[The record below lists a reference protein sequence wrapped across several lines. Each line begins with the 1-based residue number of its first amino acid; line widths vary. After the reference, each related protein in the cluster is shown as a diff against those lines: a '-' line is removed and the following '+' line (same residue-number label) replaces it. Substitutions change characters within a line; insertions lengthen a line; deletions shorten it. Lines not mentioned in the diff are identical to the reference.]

1 MKKLIIVLILVI
13 LLLVPVSCTS
23 TTPQSEEEEAPL
35 VVLERWEIGEKW
47 EYGQQAVW
55 GDIMVGSEIEVR
67 DRKVVKP
74 YISTYNLRSREKE
87 RVLELP
93 PDRIV
98 YDAPAIH
105 GDRVVWASVNRD
117 EAEQQRSVRHSPMPN
132 WDVFLLD
139 IKTGEVRQ
147 LTTDDRAQ
155 VYPRIYGDTVVWLDN
170 RHEEGYHNP
179 RRYDVYA
186 YDLRSN
192 KESRITSTT
201 SAEDRNLSISG
212 NLVSW
217 TDNRHADPEV
227 NIHAG
232 NEPDYNNEI
241 YAYDLAANK
250 EHRVTDYAGNDHY
263 PAIDGNR
270 IVWLRQSE
278 YREADVFVYDVETGQ
293 ETQVSH
299 SSYASFRPAIHGD
312 KIVWTDARA
321 SKGNTT
327 NDVVE
332 IVVDQNTGTKER
344 REPGAD
350 IYLYDLKAQREKRL
364 TSPLDTGFSLW
375 VRPLIHNN
383 FIVYMLDRQVNPIT
397 YAMRLTEK

>member
-1 MKKLIIVLILVI
+1 V
-13 LLLVPVSCTS
+13 
-23 TTPQSEEEEAPL
+23 EEEELA
-35 VVLERWEIGEKW
+35 VELERWQIDENWK
-47 EYGQQAVW
+47 YGPQAIW
-55 GDIMVGSEIEVR
+55 GDIVIGLETDRQGSQIT
-67 DRKVVKP
+67 KY
-74 YISTYNLRSREKE
+74 YISKYDLRSWEKE

-93 PDRIV
+93 SDRIV

-105 GDRVVWASVNRD
+105 GDRVVWASVDRQ
-117 EAEQQRSVRHSPMPN
+117 EAERQRSVRHSPMPN
-132 WDVFLLD
+132 SDVFLLD

-155 VYPRIYGDTVVWLDN
+155 IYPRIYGDTVVWLDN

-179 RRYDVYA
+179 THYDVYA

-241 YAYDLAANK
+241 YVYDLTTNK
-250 EHRVTDYAGNDHY
+250 ERRITNYAGNDHY
-263 PAIDGNR
+263 SAIDGSR
-270 IVWLRQSE
+270 IVWLRQFTLMEAEVFLHDLDSE
-278 YREADVFVYDVETGQ
+278 Q

-299 SSYASFRPAIHGD
+299 DRYAAYSPAIYQD
-312 KIVWTDARA
+312 RIVWADARV
-321 SKGNTT
+321 SKGNTSG
-327 NDVVE
+327 DV
-332 IVVDQNTGTKER
+332 IMNGQSGA
-344 REPGAD
+344 AD
-350 IYLYDLKAQREKRL
+350 IYLYDLGTERETL
-364 TSPLDTGFSLW
+364 
-375 VRPLIHNN
+375 LISSETEGEYSGTV
-383 FIVYMLDRQVNPIT
+383 FRQVWLNPVIHGDFVVYT
-397 YAMRLTEK
+397 LERQIGSIIYAMSLTKK